1 MPAEEIRAQ
10 TAIAEYVFSICTG
23 ALLCGAAG
31 ILRGVRVTT
40 HRSVFHL
47 LGYFGAIPVNSRVV
61 VDGKQVSAA
70 GITAGV
76 DGALRVASLLRN
88 DRVAQQIQ
96 LTIEYAPDP
105 PFNCGTPQTAELLAR
120 SSRVSGG
127 RAYATYA
134 STSKR
139 SLFSASMI
147 FCISASCS
155 CPKPFSAS
163 PFRSIFL
170 VSGALH
176 KARSSASSLK
186 NSGSSPN
193 KSSMNC
199 WADMG
204 VPSGCQNVVHTMC
217 WMARSLPSASFTFA
231 FFFLW
236 HTHGR

>member
-105 PFNCGTPQTAELLAR
+105 PFNCGTPQTAERDVLEAVTASFQRITDQRLATAQR
-120 SSRVSGG
+120 I
-127 RAYATYA
+127 A
-134 STSKR
+134 
-139 SLFSASMI
+139 
-147 FCISASCS
+147 
-155 CPKPFSAS
+155 
-163 PFRSIFL
+163 
-170 VSGALH
+170 
-176 KARSSASSLK
+176 ARLQ
-186 NSGSSPN
+186 GSS
-193 KSSMNC
+193 
-199 WADMG
+199 
-204 VPSGCQNVVHTMC
+204 
-217 WMARSLPSASFTFA
+217 
-231 FFFLW
+231 
-236 HTHGR
+236 